1 MGQQAICKCRF
12 GKKLAEGKALLETEE
27 LVFRGGELR
36 LKIPFRAMNSIQVE
50 HGWLRVN
57 FPEGVAAFELGAQ
70 AAKWAE
76 KIKNP
81 KSLIDKLGVKAGFR
95 VAVQG
100 VNDADFR
107 RDLETRTRD
116 ILEGKPAKDS
126 DIIFFGTAR
135 AEELKELRG
144 LQKSLKPDGAVWVVY
159 PKGQKQI
166 TENDVLVAGK
176 DAGLVDV
183 KVARFSAS
191 HTALKFVIPTA
202 RRSR

>member
-1 MGQQAICKCRF
+1 LGSQAD
-12 GKKLAEGKALLETEE
+12 
-27 LVFRGGELR
+27 
-36 LKIPFRAMNSIQVE
+36 
-50 HGWLRVN
+50 
-57 FPEGVAAFELGAQ
+57 
-70 AAKWAE
+70 KWAD

-81 KSLIDKLGVKAGFR
+81 KGLIDKLGVKAGFR
-95 VAVQG
+95 VAVLG
-100 VNDADFR
+100 VHDPVFR
-107 RDLETRTRD
+107 RDLEARTQD
-116 ILEGKPAKDS
+116 ILEGKPEKDS

-144 LQKSLKPDGAVWVVY
+144 LQKSLKPNGAVWVVY

-183 KVARFSAS
+183 KVARFSAT